1 MDEKTSRLIEYTV
14 EALVVTWLGYL
25 FLYQNYLLYRWHRGL
40 PLPSRSPFILIGV
53 ILGILFFWYEWNKFE
68 KELARREEAASEPAI
83 PVVSRS
89 SNPETEAGSP
99 EEPSERTS
107 ETEESEG
114 ATP

>member
-1 MDEKTSRLIEYTV
+1 MDEKTGRFIEYAV

-40 PLPSRSPFILIGV
+40 PLPSRFPFILLGV
-53 ILGILFFWYEWNKFE
+53 ILGILFFWYEWNRFE
-68 KELARREEAASEPAI
+68 KELAKREEAASESAI

-89 SNPETEAGSP
+89 SNSP

-114 ATP
+114 TTP